1 MSLGPIMV
9 DLRGPGILAEEREML
24 RHPLTGGVILFTRN
38 YVDREQLAA
47 LVAEIH
53 ALRTPPLLVAVDHEG
68 GRVQRF
74 RSGFTALPACARYG
88 ELYDRDRFQALHCAE
103 EGGWLL
109 AAELREVGI
118 DFSFTPVL
126 DRDVGISRVIGDRA
140 FHAQPEVISGLA
152 TAHMRG
158 LHAGGMAAVGKHF
171 PGHGAVAAD
180 SHHDV
185 PIDERELSDIE
196 AVDLHPFAH
205 LVRNGLEAVMPAHVI
220 YPRVCRQPAGFSRV
234 WLQKILRAGLG
245 FEGVIFSDDISMAG
259 AAVAGDA
266 CARTE
271 AALTAGCDMVLVC
284 NDPDAA
290 ATVFSRL
297 KCDPEPLSR
306 ARLMRMHGRPVPTG
320 LRQSDRWLAAVKLV
334 AALEQAPELDLG
346 DDAIV

>member
-9 DLRGPGILAEEREML
+9 DLRGVEILAEEREML

-38 YVDREQLAA
+38 YVDRAQLTA
-47 LVAEIH
+47 LVADIH
-53 ALRTPPLLVAVDHEG
+53 AVRATPLLVAVDHEG

-74 RSGFTALPACARYG
+74 RDGFTPLPACARYG
-88 ELYDRDRFQALHCAE
+88 ELYDRDRYQALHCAE

-109 AAELREVGI
+109 AAELREAGV

-126 DRDVGISRVIGDRA
+126 DRDIGISRVIGDRA
-140 FHAQPEVISGLA
+140 FHSQSDAISALA
-152 TAHMRG
+152 YAHMRG

-185 PIDERELSDIE
+185 PIDARALAEIE
-196 AVDLHPFAH
+196 AIDLKPFAH

-220 YPRVCRQPAGFSRV
+220 YPRVDAQPAGFSPI
-234 WLQKILRAGLG
+234 WLQQILRKGLG
-245 FEGVIFSDDISMAG
+245 FDGVIFSDDISMAG

-266 CARTE
+266 RARAE
-271 AALTAGCDMVLVC
+271 AALAAGCDMVLVC
-284 NDPDAA
+284 NNPDAA
-290 ATVFSRL
+290 AAVL
-297 KCDPEPLSR
+297 GQLQVEAKPLSR
-306 ARLMRMHGRPVPTG
+306 ARLMRMHGRPAPAE
-320 LRQSDRWLAAVKLV
+320 LRLSDRWQAAVNLV